1 MLERI
6 RNGLSVGFFGLGKSN
21 SSLIFTLPLDR
32 CDLTIRSD
40 KEISPADLPKGAKV
54 YTGKHA
60 MDDLREDILFLS
72 PSVKRDRFKEIQG
85 VMLSSDYELFLSENK
100 RPIFAVTGSD
110 GKSTTA
116 RLVSLLLRASG
127 QVVSEVGNMGEP
139 MVARLSDECDMYVAE
154 LSSYML
160 DAAVPVAKMAALT
173 SLTPNHLDW
182 HGSYENYKKTKISL
196 LKTSEKFVISDENA
210 DISGAYGIVSMTRSF
225 TELKRLYPAEVYMS
239 LDGGYIKKNGE
250 KIIATN
256 DILRCEPHNIKN
268 LMLAIAMCDGYVGE
282 DEIRSVASGFQG
294 LPHRCERF
302 LSIGGIDFYDSS
314 IDTSP
319 ARTAQTLRS
328 LDRRCVI
335 ILGGRGKGLDYG
347 EMKGEIRKYAK
358 SALLFGENKD
368 EIYSVIKDV
377 TDCYMAD
384 DLQAAID
391 MGCAMAGDVGL
402 LLLSPASASY
412 DMFKSFE
419 ERGEIF
425 QKLVKQRYGL

>member
-21 SSLIFTLPLDR
+21 SSLISSLPLDR
-32 CDLTIRSD
+32 CKLTIRSD
-40 KEISPADLPKGAKV
+40 KEISPADLPQGAKV
-54 YTGKHA
+54 YTGEHA
-60 MDDLREDILFLS
+60 MDDLRENILFLS
-72 PSVKRDRFKEIQG
+72 PSVKRERFKGCHG

-110 GKSTTA
+110 GKSTTT

-127 QVVSEVGNMGEP
+127 QAVSEVGNIGEP
-139 MVARLSDECDMYVAE
+139 MVARLNDECDMYVAE

-160 DAAVPVAKMAALT
+160 DAAVPKAKMAALT
-173 SLTPNHLDW
+173 SLTPNHIDW
-182 HGSYENYKKTKISL
+182 HGSFKNYKKTKISL
-196 LKTSEKFVISDENA
+196 LKVAEKFVISDENA
-210 DISGAYGIVSMTRSF
+210 DITGAYGIVSMTRSF
-225 TELKRLYPAEVYMS
+225 DELKRLYRAEVYMS
-239 LDGGYIKKNGE
+239 CEGGYIRRNGE
-250 KIIATN
+250 RLIAIN
-256 DILRCEPHNIKN
+256 GVVRSESHNIKN
-268 LMLAIAMCDGYVGE
+268 LMLAIAMCEGYVGE
-282 DEIRSVASGFQG
+282 DGIRSVARSFQG

-302 LSIGGIDFYDSS
+302 LSIGEIDFYDSS

-347 EMKGEIRKYAK
+347 EMKGEIKKYAH
-358 SALLFGENKD
+358 SALILGENKN

-377 TDCYMAD
+377 TNCYMAD
-384 DLQAAID
+384 NLQAAID

-412 DMFKSFE
+412 DTFKSFE

-425 QKLVKQRYGL
+425 QKLVRQRYGL